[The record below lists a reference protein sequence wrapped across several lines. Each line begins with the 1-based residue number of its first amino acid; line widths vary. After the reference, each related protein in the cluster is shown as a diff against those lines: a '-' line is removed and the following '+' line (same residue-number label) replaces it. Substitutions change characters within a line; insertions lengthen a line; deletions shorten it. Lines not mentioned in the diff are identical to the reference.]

1 MTNTVV
7 HTTDQRRYEI
17 LVDGIL
23 AGFTE
28 AHEDGDVVTMP
39 HTEIFEQFEGQGLA
53 GQLVGG
59 ALDDIRVRGKKIVP
73 ACSYVERFVQK
84 HRDYADLVV

>member
-1 MTNTVV
+1 MTNNVV
-7 HTTDQRRYEI
+7 HNTDQRRYEI

-23 AGFTE
+23 AGFAE

-39 HTEIFEQFEGQGLA
+39 HTEIFEQFGGQGL
-53 GQLVGG
+53 GSELVSG

-73 ACSYVERFVQK
+73 TCSYVERFVQK
-84 HRDYADLVV
+84 HRDYADLVA